1 VRRLSLEVIVSRRRE
16 DLQMEK
22 FVGVKCGLAWR
33 TRLRV
38 AGLFWRVFGV
48 VMYMGVMLTIEF
60 L

>member
-1 VRRLSLEVIVSRRRE
+1 MEVIVSWRRE

-22 FVGVKCGLAWR
+22 FVGVKRGLAWR

-38 AGLFWRVFGV
+38 AGLFLSVFGD
-48 VMYMGVMLTIEF
+48 VMYMSVMLTIEF

>member
-1 VRRLSLEVIVSRRRE
+1 MRRLRWEVIVSRRRE

-22 FVGVKCGLAWR
+22 FLGVKCGLAWR

-38 AGLFWRVFGV
+38 AGLFLSVFGD
-48 VMYMGVMLTIEF
+48 VMYMNVMLTIEF

>member
-1 VRRLSLEVIVSRRRE
+1 MEVIVSWRRE

-22 FVGVKCGLAWR
+22 FVGVKRGLAWR

-48 VMYMGVMLTIEF
+48 VKYMSVRFTIEF